1 MEEKTTAF
9 SISQKN
15 IDDVLTKGT
24 GFQHGKYRVVDF
36 FKGNPTENQ
45 VIEFL
50 KTEYGIGGWSDPERG
65 DFISSS
71 KHDGKRIELIK
82 GNILEPDI
90 AIHLS

>member
-36 FKGNPTENQ
+36 FLRETQQK
-45 VIEFL
+45 
-50 KTEYGIGGWSDPERG
+50 
-65 DFISSS
+65 
-71 KHDGKRIELIK
+71 IK
-82 GNILEPDI
+82 
-90 AIHLS
+90 